1 MWLAPGAQVCWQGR
15 RGERDGRDLASGGE
29 EIDEFALLW
38 HFRFFVLAPLLCLR
52 ICLMD
57 RALALD
63 QLLVVLNHFLH
74 LLIRHGL
81 LLQGHGLVL
90 LLRLDWAL
98 RGDHLRLRRLRKRL
112 RALLHVHFRRHDL
125 SRSLR
130 HLGLLWRHLLLLLLL
145 WLLEAIHLLSRR
157 RLHSL

>member
-1 MWLAPGAQVCWQGR
+1 
-15 RGERDGRDLASGGE
+15 
-29 EIDEFALLW
+29 
-38 HFRFFVLAPLLCLR
+38 
-52 ICLMD
+52 MD

-81 LLQGHGLVL
+81 LLQSHGLVL
-90 LLRLDWAL
+90 LLRLDRAL

-125 SRSLR
+125 RPLR

-145 WLLEAIHLLSRR
+145 WLLEAIYLLGRR
-157 RLHSL
+157 RLHGL